1 MTQIVAFWRRLSLRG
16 KFFHRSVTVEQQ
28 GCAKYHGAAKLS
40 TESSLSGLLVLRKY
54 GLAKGPLEHVMRN
67 RAGSVAASLVFF
79 TASLVSCSALALP
92 SSNMLRSGLTSDTQQ
107 AAAEC
112 PRDRCLRPYPSYYD
126 TPPELRPRI
135 FYGYEPHKQGDWY
148 RHYKNWFGYDF
159 FGYRRSWR

>member
-1 MTQIVAFWRRLSLRG
+1 MTQIVAFWRRLLSRG

-28 GCAKYHGAAKLS
+28 TSLSIDGTRSVTAKLIAWAPS
-40 TESSLSGLLVLRKY
+40 LRKY
-54 GLAKGPLEHVMRN
+54 GFAKGPLEHVMLTRT
-67 RAGSVAASLVFF
+67 GSVAALAVVFF
-79 TASLVSCSALALP
+79 TTLLVSCSARALP
-92 SSNMLRSGLTSDTQQ
+92 ASNMLRSGLTADTQQ

>member
-1 MTQIVAFWRRLSLRG
+1 MEQQTTLSIDG
-16 KFFHRSVTVEQQ
+16 ARSVTV
-28 GCAKYHGAAKLS
+28 KLIAWAPS
-40 TESSLSGLLVLRKY
+40 LRKY
-54 GLAKGPLEHVMRN
+54 GFAKGPLEHVMLT
-67 RAGSVAASLVFF
+67 RAGSVAALSFAAL
-79 TASLVSCSALALP
+79 LVSCSARALP
-92 SSNMLRSGLTSDTQQ
+92 ASNMLRSGLTSDTQQ

>member
-1 MTQIVAFWRRLSLRG
+1 MLT
-16 KFFHRSVTVEQQ
+16 
-28 GCAKYHGAAKLS
+28 
-40 TESSLSGLLVLRKY
+40 
-54 GLAKGPLEHVMRN
+54 
-67 RAGSVAASLVFF
+67 RAGSVAALSFAAL
-79 TASLVSCSALALP
+79 LVSCSARALP
-92 SSNMLRSGLTSDTQQ
+92 ASHMLRSGLTSDTQQ